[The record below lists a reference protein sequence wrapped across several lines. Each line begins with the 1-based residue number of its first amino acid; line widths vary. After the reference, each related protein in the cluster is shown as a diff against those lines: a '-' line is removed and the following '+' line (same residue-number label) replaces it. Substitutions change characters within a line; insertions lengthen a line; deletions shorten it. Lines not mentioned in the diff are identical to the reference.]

1 VYWGRLVDLLD
12 RLVDLLYWGRLV
24 DLLDRLGSA
33 SAELHRHQL
42 AVAQLA
48 CAQLADL
55 ELQGCSAAEK
65 WQGILFALEVTA
77 APAGILIAP

>member
-1 VYWGRLVDLLD
+1 M
-12 RLVDLLYWGRLV
+12 

-55 ELQGCSAAEK
+55 ELQDCSAAEK
-65 WQGILFALEVTA
+65 WQGFLFALEVTS
-77 APAGILIAP
+77 APAGILIAWYI